1 MIKLSKP
8 KNILLDNLCIDFSE
22 YVDHVSIFVVSIS
35 SKQQTNLNLKIKTQ
49 KKLIN
54 VNVNIFGK

>member
-22 YVDHVSIFVVSIS
+22 YIDHVSIFVVSIS
-35 SKQQTNLNLKIKTQ
+35 SKQQTNLNLKKTQ
-49 KKLIN
+49 KKN
-54 VNVNIFGK
+54 